1 MNRRLNITLLVIGCF
16 PSFVSADVSGKV
28 IAFNCYSCHGKGL
41 KDLKQSQTLS
51 QAQLVARL
59 LAFKRDAESSSIMNR
74 ISKGYT
80 DYELASV
87 AAYIKN
93 GSQQIEQ
100 HDH

>member
-1 MNRRLNITLLVIGCF
+1 MNRRLSIIFLVIAYF
-16 PSFVSADVSGKV
+16 PSFLSADVSGKV
-28 IAFNCYSCHGKGL
+28 IAFNCYSCHGKSL
-41 KDLKQSQTLS
+41 RDLKQSQTLS

-59 LAFKRDAESSSIMNR
+59 LAFKRDTESSSIMNR

-87 AAYIKN
+87 SAYINN
-93 GSQQIEQ
+93 GSQQTEQ